1 LPGSVITQND
11 PASLEYYLMETDSLF
26 ALKADFNHPLLENN
40 WTGLHCLFSDQP
52 QWYGIRCFNGRVT
65 EIILEDIGL
74 TGKVKVHALDNLT
87 ELSSIS
93 FRNNVI
99 SGNLMHFTYN
109 SKLKHIDL
117 SDNMFDGIITSSLLG
132 LNVLES
138 LQLQDNNLT
147 GPIPAFNQPSLTRFN
162 VSNNNLSGEIPQTR
176 ALRSF
181 DVSSYLAN
189 PGLCG
194 SPLLT
199 KCGGRVLIS
208 DNAPPARK
216 KKKFGGASLVAIF
229 VVLDVIGLAIV
240 VFLFYA
246 YCRRAKRQKKE
257 KQAHELELETE
268 NTKKDEKLESAPA
281 TTEDGK
287 KLTFLNEVEHFE
299 LRDLY
304 KASAEGLGKGN
315 FGNVYKAT
323 LDNGLAVV
331 VKRLKNLKPLSDD
344 EFNKQVRVLADL
356 KHPNL
361 LPPLAYYYSN
371 DEKLM
376 VYKFVQNGNLF
387 NRIFGGRGKERIP
400 FKWNSRVLVAHGVA
414 RALEFLH
421 LNTKSQ
427 TSIPHGN
434 LKSSNILLDAN
445 GMAIV
450 SDYGLASLVA
460 VPISTQ
466 RMISYKCPEY
476 QMSKKISKK
485 SDVWCYG
492 TFLLELLTGK
502 ISTYSAPQ
510 GINGVDLGTWVHKA
524 VREEWTAEIF
534 DMEIARQRNAFDG
547 MFQLLQVAL
556 KCCDKSPEKRPDMN
570 EVVRQVEEIRVG
582 DSDDDSDLSVSF
594 DEQSKSFDGR
604 SF

>member
-1 LPGSVITQND
+1 MVSLQKLFGLLPFTYLFLVGLFLVLHASSAITQND
-11 PASLEYYLMETDSLF
+11 YTLFEYYEMETDALS

-40 WTGLHCLFSDQP
+40 WTGLHCLFSNLP
-52 QWYGIRCFNGRVT
+52 QWYGIRCLNGRVT

-109 SKLKHIDL
+109 SKLKHIDV
-117 SDNMFDGIITSSLLG
+117 SNNMFDGIITSSLLG

-147 GPIPAFNQPSLTRFN
+147 GHIPAFNQPSLTQFN
-162 VSNNNLSGEIPQTR
+162 VSNNHLYGDIPQTS
-176 ALRSF
+176 ALQSF

-194 SPLLT
+194 LPLLN
-199 KCGGRVLIS
+199 KCGHVLGA
-208 DNAPPARK
+208 DTAPPRNK
-216 KKKFGGASLVAIF
+216 KKLGGASLVAIF
-229 VVLDVIGLAIV
+229 VVLDVIGIAIV
-240 VFLFYA
+240 VSLFYV

-257 KQAHELELETE
+257 KQT
-268 NTKKDEKLESAPA
+268 P
-281 TTEDGK
+281 
-287 KLTFLNEVEHFE
+287 
-299 LRDLY
+299 
-304 KASAEGLGKGN
+304 
-315 FGNVYKAT
+315 
-323 LDNGLAVV
+323 VV
-331 VKRLKNLKPLSDD
+331 VKRLRNLKPLSDD
-344 EFNKQVRVLADL
+344 EFDKQVRVLADL
-356 KHPNL
+356 RHPNL

-387 NRIFGGRGKERIP
+387 NRIFGGKGKERIP
-400 FKWNSRVLVAHGVA
+400 FKWNSRLLVAQGVA
-414 RALEFLH
+414 RAIEFLH
-421 LNTKSQ
+421 FNTKSQ

-450 SDYGLASLVA
+450 SDYGLASLIA
-460 VPISTQ
+460 VPIAAQ

-476 QMSKKISKK
+476 QMRKKISKK

-534 DMEIARQRNAFDG
+534 DIEISRQRNACDG
-547 MFQLLQVAL
+547 MLQLLQVAL
-556 KCCDKSPEKRPDMN
+556 KCCDKSPERRPDMD
-570 EVVRQVEEIRVG
+570 EVVRQLKAHIMKDNKVKTTI
-582 DSDDDSDLSVSF
+582 
-594 DEQSKSFDGR
+594 KS
-604 SF
+604 